1 MFGNN
6 KIMAPENHDGDYL
19 YVQEIFPTIQGEGNF
34 VGYPAVFVRLNGCNL
49 KCNFCDTE
57 FEDFNKISLE
67 NILSEIKKLSQ
78 NFNNIRVRNLVVITG
93 GEPFRQPIEKLC
105 QKLIDENFLVQI
117 ETNGTIFRD
126 ISKEVKIICSPKISN
141 GRYHQIRDDLL
152 KRIMSLK
159 FLISAQNPYYS
170 RVQEVGQ
177 VKYKIPVYV
186 QPIDEYDEQ
195 KNQKNIELAMKIC
208 QENGYILSY
217 QLHKILKIK

>member
-6 KIMAPENHDGDYL
+6 KILAPEIHDGDYL

-49 KCNFCDTE
+49 QCDFCDTE
-57 FEDFNKISLE
+57 FEDFKKISLE
-67 NILSEIKKLSQ
+67 NILSEINKFSQ
-78 NFNNIRVRNLVVITG
+78 NSKNNRVINMVVITG

-105 QKLIDENFLVQI
+105 QKLIAENFLVQI

-126 ISKEVKIICSPKISN
+126 ISKEVKIICSPKVSN
-141 GRYHQIRDDLL
+141 GKYYPIRDDLL
-152 KRIMSLK
+152 QRIMSFK

-170 RVQEVGQ
+170 GVAEVGQ
-177 VKYKIPVYV
+177 SKYNIPVYV
-186 QPIDEYDEQ
+186 QPIDEYNEQ

-208 QENGYILSY
+208 KENGYILSY

>member
-6 KIMAPENHDGDYL
+6 KILAPEIHDGDYL

-49 KCNFCDTE
+49 QCDFCDTE
-57 FEDFNKISLE
+57 FEDFKKISLE
-67 NILSEIKKLSQ
+67 NILSEINKFSQ
-78 NFNNIRVRNLVVITG
+78 NSKNNRVINMVVITG

-105 QKLIDENFLVQI
+105 QKLIAENFLVQI

-126 ISKEVKIICSPKISN
+126 VSKEVKIICSPKVSN
-141 GRYHQIRDDLL
+141 GKYYPIRDDLL
-152 KRIMSLK
+152 QRIMSFK

-170 RVQEVGQ
+170 GVAEVGQ
-177 VKYKIPVYV
+177 SKYNIPVYV
-186 QPIDEYDEQ
+186 QPIDEYNEQ